1 MPSLDYD
8 MFTESGERCWIGNWH
23 NHVNDDSNI
32 PLDEVL
38 ETRLIDETRA
48 FFSTSLP
55 RGITKR
61 WTMKLRGYLKP
72 RPYDCTFEF
81 GMIVAGRGKVHSL
94 LFRVVSD
101 DLLFFHF
108 LIALRG
114 WPVGDRQLDPSTTW
128 ILFFQ
133 LWFAGRERYIPSE
146 SGRQT

>member
-23 NHVNDDSNI
+23 NHVNDNSHI

-81 GMIVAGRGKVHSL
+81 GLIVAGRGKVHTSL
-94 LFRVVSD
+94 LSIAVSD
-101 DLLFFHF
+101 DLLFTF

-114 WPVGDRQLDPSTTW
+114 RPVGDRQLDPSTTW
-128 ILFFQ
+128 KLFFQ
-133 LWFAGRERYIPSE
+133 LRFAGRERYIPSE